1 MSPKNTTS
9 VPQIGA
15 LVNTEQRAAR
25 LERLAP
31 SMRDGESAGR
41 LERAAEWLAARLGLE
56 YTDVLD
62 DMINF
67 LWGRPDL
74 LSSGNTDA
82 WLAQRAVYFVRGKAF
97 EETRRGREVVSL
109 DEVDPD
115 GETLMAQAK
124 DAEAVESLLDALVP
138 LKGTHAPGKS
148 QGCGVDGEGAAGL
161 HALVAEILE
170 NADQAFHVSSGRVN
184 VSCLSRRMGLRR
196 ETVRGRLQEI
206 GARLCETMPGRL
218 VATQ

>member
-82 WLAQRAVYFVRGKAF
+82 WLAQRAVYFVRGKKF

-115 GETLMAQAK
+115 GERLVSEE
-124 DAEAVESLLDALVP
+124 DEAIP
-138 LKGTHAPGKS
+138 LKGTLGVESALGLI
-148 QGCGVDGEGAAGL
+148 VDGEGAAGL
-161 HALVAEILE
+161 QALVVEILE
-170 NADQAFHVSSGRVN
+170 NADQAFHASSGKVN

-196 ETVRGRLQEI
+196 ETVRGRLQKI
-206 GARLCETMPGRL
+206 GIRLCETCNN
-218 VATQ
+218 